1 MIPKPAPRLPK
12 PKRPPNRVNAKRKA
26 MAFIRAYHSEQRV
39 KWVQSLPCL
48 IAGPACGGRMENHHI
63 KGGGGSLK
71 SSYTNITPLCTAHHD
86 ELHAH
91 GTPTFEAK
99 YDLSLADQAARV
111 ESRWTLLHPEIC

>member
-1 MIPKPAPRLPK
+1 MGPE
-12 PKRPPNRVNAKRKA
+12 PPVSDR
-26 MAFIRAYHSEQRV
+26 RASV
-39 KWVQSLPCL
+39 W
-48 IAGPACGGRMENHHI
+48 GRMENHHI

-111 ESRWTLLHPEIC
+111 ESRWTLLHPEVEL